1 MKEAI
6 KKKQKEINEE
16 KTKKREAREEAINRI
31 EKYCEE
37 TFGGIDEELPSVQ
50 KEMEKFTKKINRTPV
65 DNLSSVIEEAQ
76 KFIDEE
82 RNKIKRL
89 Y

>member
-1 MKEAI
+1 MKDAI
-6 KKKQKEINEE
+6 KTKKKEINEQ
-16 KTKKREAREEAINRI
+16 KTKKREAREEAINKI

-37 TFGGIDEELPSVQ
+37 TFGGIDEELPSIQ
-50 KEMEKFTKKINRTPV
+50 KEMEKFTKKINKTPI

-76 KFIDEE
+76 KFIDNE